1 MHFRSPVFLSGS
13 TTRPSISL
21 TSPDTTQ
28 PPTPFR
34 CRMRDRS
41 ATQSSGI
48 CSHERS
54 EASWV
59 RFLSP
64 VLFRALAVAPAAFN
78 AAAAADVP
86 APARAAL
93 FFCPRL
99 FVLLD
104 MAGSMIACVPPA
116 FSVSARQAWA
126 SETKK
131 GLQASGSSSAYV
143 DVSVS
148 CSSRG
153 SPFMRAKGS
162 LPRLL
167 HSMSRISRLR
177 V

>member
-1 MHFRSPVFLSGS
+1 MSRYALLLSCVAPVRMHFRSPAFLSGS
-13 TTRPSISL
+13 TTRPSLSL

-28 PPTPFR
+28 PPMPFR
-34 CRMRDRS
+34 CRVSCRS

-48 CSHERS
+48 CSRERS
-54 EASWV
+54 EASRA
-59 RFLSP
+59 RFLSFFCP
-64 VLFRALAVAPAAFN
+64 VALSAL
-78 AAAAADVP
+78 
-86 APARAAL
+86 ARAAFL
-93 FFCPRL
+93 FSPEPFNSL
-99 FVLLD
+99 GV
-104 MAGSMIACVPPA
+104 AGSTITSVPA
-116 FSVSARQAWA
+116 VCVSAWRALA

-131 GLQASGSSSAYV
+131 GLQASGSSSAYA

-153 SPFMRAKGS
+153 SPFMRAKGT